1 MYNHISIVSQV
12 LERKIEFPTIGKIT
26 KQHHS
31 DIIYFKKITVIDFIG
46 EIRWIR
52 TPMSESGAVVVIQH
66 WIFSAQIHACT
77 CYKYINVY
85 VIHASLT
92 IESCTNFKSFNMI
105 ICSWNIFLFTFIGL
119 TMIKKKIEGG
129 GGVD

>member
-1 MYNHISIVSQV
+1 MYNYLSIVSHKY
-12 LERKIEFPTIGKIT
+12 LRKIEFPSIGKIT

-66 WIFSAQIHACT
+66 GIFSAQIHACT
-77 CYKYINVY
+77 CYKYINAY
-85 VIHASLT
+85 FIHA
-92 IESCTNFKSFNMI
+92 
-105 ICSWNIFLFTFIGL
+105 
-119 TMIKKKIEGG
+119 
-129 GGVD
+129 

>member
-1 MYNHISIVSQV
+1 MYNYISIVSHNY
-12 LERKIEFPTIGKIT
+12 LRKIEFPSIGKIT

-31 DIIYFKKITVIDFIG
+31 DIIHFKKITVIDFIG

-66 WIFSAQIHACT
+66 GIFSAQIHACT

-85 VIHASLT
+85 FIHELT

-105 ICSWNIFLFTFIGL
+105 ICSWNICLCTVTGL

-129 GGVD
+129 LIR

>member
-1 MYNHISIVSQV
+1 MYNHISIVSHMY
-12 LERKIEFPTIGKIT
+12 LRKIKFPTIGKIT

-66 WIFSAQIHACT
+66 WISSAQIHACT
-77 CYKYINVY
+77 CYEYINVY
-85 VIHASLT
+85 FIHASLT

-105 ICSWNIFLFTFIGL
+105 ICSWNICLL
-119 TMIKKKIEGG
+119 LLLVWPWLKSRLKGG
-129 GGVD
+129 GGW